1 MANYILKRLGQTVLV
16 LLLVS
21 VFAYMLVYLMPGDPV
36 YALYG
41 ADLTPEQYQI
51 RYLELELDKP
61 VYIRYLNWLKD
72 ALHGDFG
79 TSIKYHTE
87 VSELLASRIPVTLYL
102 GLISLAVGVGI
113 GVVLGMLSATRSGG
127 LADNLITVFANL
139 GSATP
144 LFWLGVLGVYLFSIQ
159 LGWLPSFGFSYP
171 WETDLL
177 TSVKQCILPVIALS
191 VGTLAAM
198 ARQTRSGML
207 EVIRLD
213 YIRTARAKG
222 CREKAVILTHA
233 FPNALIPIVTLIGLQ
248 FRMLV
253 AGTVTVEQIFNIP
266 GMGQLLVNA
275 VFNQDVALT
284 QACILVTA
292 LVICLANLLV
302 DISYGY
308 IDPRIRIQ

>member
-21 VFAYMLVYLMPGDPV
+21 IFAYMLVYLMPGDPV

-51 RYLELELDKP
+51 RYLELGLDKP
-61 VYIRYLNWLKD
+61 VYVRYWNWLKD
-72 ALHGDFG
+72 ALRGDFG
-79 TSIKYHTE
+79 TSIRYHTE
-87 VSELLASRIPVTLYL
+87 VSELLASRLPVTLYL
-102 GLISLAVGVGI
+102 GVISLVLGVAI
-113 GVVLGMLSATRSGG
+113 GVALGMLSATKSGG
-127 LADNLITVFANL
+127 LADNIITVFANL

-144 LFWLGVLGVYLFSIQ
+144 LFWLGVLGVYLFSIR

-171 WETDLL
+171 WDTDLV

-191 VGTLAAM
+191 TGTLAAM

-222 CREKAVILTHA
+222 CRENTVILTHA

-248 FRMLV
+248 FRTLV

-284 QACILVTA
+284 QACILMTA

>member
-1 MANYILKRLGQTVLV
+1 MATYILKRLGQTALV
-16 LLLVS
+16 LILIS

-41 ADLTPEQYQI
+41 ADLTEEQYEI
-51 RYLELELDKP
+51 KYRELELDKP
-61 VYIRYLNWLKD
+61 VYVRYFNWMKN
-72 ALHGDFG
+72 ALQGDFG

-87 VSELLASRIPVTLYL
+87 VSELLAQRLPVTLYL
-102 GLISLAVGVGI
+102 GLIAMVT
-113 GVVLGMLSATRSGG
+113 GVVLGILLGILSGTKSGG
-127 LADNLITVFANL
+127 IADTMITVFANL

-144 LFWLGVLGVYLFSIQ
+144 LFWLGVLGVYLFSIK
-159 LGWLPSFGFSYP
+159 LGCLPSFGFSYP
-171 WETDLL
+171 WETDLA
-177 TSVKQCILPVIALS
+177 TSIKQCILPVIALN
-191 VGTLAAM
+191 VGTISVM

-213 YIRTARAKG
+213 YIRAARAKG
-222 CREKAVILTHA
+222 CAEKTVILSHA

-253 AGTVTVEQIFNIP
+253 AGTVTVEKIFNIP

-292 LVICLANLLV
+292 LVVCLANLIV